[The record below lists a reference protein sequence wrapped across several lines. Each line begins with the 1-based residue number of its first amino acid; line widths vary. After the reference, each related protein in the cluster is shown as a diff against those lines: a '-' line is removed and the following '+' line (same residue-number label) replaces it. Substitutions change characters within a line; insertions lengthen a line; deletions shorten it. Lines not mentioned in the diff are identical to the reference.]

1 MSPLLGR
8 LLIGR
13 RGLTV
18 EFISPPV
25 ASDIVFD
32 SRQIKKKKKKY
43 LCMCGRGL
51 SLKGLITID
60 SFLLAP
66 CEQI

>member
-32 SRQIKKKKKKY
+32 SRQIKKKKKKIPVY
-43 LCMCGRGL
+43 VWTR
-51 SLKGLITID
+51 SEFKGAHNNRLFFTG
-60 SFLLAP
+60 P
-66 CEQI
+66 M